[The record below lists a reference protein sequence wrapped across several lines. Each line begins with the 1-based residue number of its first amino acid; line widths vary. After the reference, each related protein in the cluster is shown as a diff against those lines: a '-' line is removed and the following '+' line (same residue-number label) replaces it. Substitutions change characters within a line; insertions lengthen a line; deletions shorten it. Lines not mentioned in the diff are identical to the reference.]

1 MENPTKL
8 NVAVKAVITNA
19 ENKVLIVRESS
30 ADSNVQVGLWG
41 FPGGKIDPEEPFEDG
56 LKREVKEETGLEI
69 TRGEPLH
76 VGEWWPRPRASKLSH
91 HIVGIFFKCAPA
103 DPVAEVHISEEHDGS
118 AWVTA
123 ETLGE
128 YPMMSPDDEV
138 IAAYFDAS
146 STVEA
151 TRQ

>member
-8 NVAVKAVITNA
+8 HVAVKAVITNA
-19 ENKVLIVRESS
+19 ENEVLIVRESP

-41 FPGGKIDPEEPFEDG
+41 FPGGKINPEEPFEKG
-56 LKREVKEETGLEI
+56 LKREVREETGLEI

-76 VGEWWPRPRASKLSH
+76 VGEWWPRVGKMAR
-91 HIVGIFFKCAPA
+91 HIVGIFFKCELENPA
-103 DPVAEVHISEEHDGS
+103 AEVHISEEHDGF

-128 YPMMSPDDEV
+128 YSMMAPDDEV
-138 IAAYFDAS
+138 MAKYFD
-146 STVEA
+146 STPVVL
-151 TRQ
+151 Q